1 MLERLEKYKADL
13 EAAKKKRAWWDNRIK
28 ELEKKCQEEEKTA
41 VHDIVKAAD
50 LTPEELA
57 RLIAY
62 SKNHMP
68 GDAPVETIVE
78 NTEETE
84 DEE

>member
-41 VHDIVKAAD
+41 VHDI
-50 LTPEELA
+50 
-57 RLIAY
+57 
-62 SKNHMP
+62 
-68 GDAPVETIVE
+68 PVETIVE